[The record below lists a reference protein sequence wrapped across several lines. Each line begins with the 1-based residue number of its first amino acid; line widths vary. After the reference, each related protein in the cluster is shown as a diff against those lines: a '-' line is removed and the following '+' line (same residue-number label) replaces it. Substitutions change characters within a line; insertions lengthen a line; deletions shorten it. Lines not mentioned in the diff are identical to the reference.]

1 MTQKQRKPVTCEATG
16 FLKIEKLAG
25 KFDYQDISPN
35 PIHLQ
40 ASRIRQRFAVSWPVA
55 RVTAELHFGR
65 AAA

>member
-1 MTQKQRKPVTCEATG
+1 MTQKQRKPVTGKATG
-16 FLKIEKLAG
+16 FLKIEKLPS
-25 KFDYQDISPN
+25 KFEYQDTTPN

-55 RVTAELHFGR
+55 RVTAELLFGR